1 MNFLDW
7 MNMNMVIDIAFL
19 VFAAA
24 SIWKIRKLQE
34 KISISDS
41 KIEVAK
47 NEINILYQNQKE
59 FRKVI
64 IMMGQDLELVM
75 KNPQAARRVL
85 KDRQQSVNI
94 EQ

>member
-1 MNFLDW
+1 M
-7 MNMNMVIDIAFL
+7 
-19 VFAAA
+19 FAAA